1 MIERTVRM
9 ASELYQ
15 SFGSQPMQ
23 TAPAQQNPRD
33 AAMELMKQQGIQIPQ
48 GMENN
53 PSAIIQHLVQSGAVP
68 QGRLNMAQQVVQR
81 MFRR

>member
-1 MIERTVRM
+1 M
-9 ASELYQ
+9 ASELY
-15 SFGSQPMQ
+15 SAIGAQ

-33 AAMELMKQQGIQIPQ
+33 AAMSLLKQRGIQIPQ

-53 PSAIIQHLVQSGAVP
+53 PSAILNHLMQSGHIP
-68 QGRLNMAQQVVQR
+68 QGRLNMAQQMLSR